1 MLNLQSH
8 LIKIS
13 SLLILSNVCTTVKSF
28 SVNRP
33 HHFVA
38 SPTLHRN
45 HHHVNT
51 ITTKRSGETTT
62 HLQMLEM
69 PNSFITAVETFDGS
83 TIADPIVVSS
93 VFWSSLSS
101 KIISV
106 ILGQVL
112 ASIVF
117 AALSYLV
124 STQFTKI
131 GDYVST
137 NIFNEDVVKKNVD
150 QIKDSVKT
158 RSQTPTV
165 PPNFGKLLV
174 CLAIDIIGT
183 SSELLPIIGELTDVV
198 WAPIAALS
206 LRSLFQGSNVVFA
219 LEFAEEIFPF
229 TDILPLATICWI
241 VETFYGD
248 SSFAQTLQIGV
259 YGKENLGNGSQ
270 NSGVIDV
277 VSIDDQRDSLSQK
290 DRTKM

>member
-1 MLNLQSH
+1 
-8 LIKIS
+8 
-13 SLLILSNVCTTVKSF
+13 
-28 SVNRP
+28 
-33 HHFVA
+33 
-38 SPTLHRN
+38 
-45 HHHVNT
+45 
-51 ITTKRSGETTT
+51 
-62 HLQMLEM
+62 MLEM

-158 RSQTPTV
+158 RS
-165 PPNFGKLLV
+165 
-174 CLAIDIIGT
+174 
-183 SSELLPIIGELTDVV
+183 
-198 WAPIAALS
+198 
-206 LRSLFQGSNVVFA
+206 
-219 LEFAEEIFPF
+219 
-229 TDILPLATICWI
+229 
-241 VETFYGD
+241 
-248 SSFAQTLQIGV
+248 
-259 YGKENLGNGSQ
+259 
-270 NSGVIDV
+270 
-277 VSIDDQRDSLSQK
+277 
-290 DRTKM
+290 